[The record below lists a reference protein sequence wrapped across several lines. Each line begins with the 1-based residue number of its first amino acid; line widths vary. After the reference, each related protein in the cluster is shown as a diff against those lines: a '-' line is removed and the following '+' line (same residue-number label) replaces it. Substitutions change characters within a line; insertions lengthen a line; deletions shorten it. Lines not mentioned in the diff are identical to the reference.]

1 MNIITYIKKKKVYY
15 LGKWLKILLGLC
27 GCLWWW
33 LGVCGLVVIVT
44 VHGVTG
50 EGREKKK
57 IFKGKFFIKF

>member
-1 MNIITYIKKKKVYY
+1 MNIITYIKKKVFY

-27 GCLWWW
+27 GCWW
-33 LGVCGLVVIVT
+33 LGNCGLVVIVT

-57 IFKGKFFIKF
+57 MF